1 MRFVIAR
8 KVAILY
14 NTLHFI
20 MEIFKADSVSYTYP
34 DSPKKAV
41 RDISFSI
48 EKGSYTAILG
58 ANGSG
63 KSTLAR
69 LICGFLTPDA
79 GTMTLVSEKA
89 ADGKTAPTGIVFQE
103 PKPQII
109 ASIVKKDTE
118 LGPKNLKNTAQEVSD
133 AADSVLELVKLGEKK
148 DDSVLSLSLGQT
160 QKLALSGILA
170 MSPEFLVLDEA
181 VSMVDPE
188 TRDEILQF
196 VSGCNKKGQTV
207 ISITHDISEALMADH
222 ILAMDDGN
230 LIFDG
235 TKTDFEKS
243 PLKETLFGTPAQK
256 RNRGLGG
263 AIGGGA
269 KSDAADDGVTG
280 GAQLDGVADCGA
292 IQAGGRQLDG
302 GRGETTLALSNISF
316 SYGNNTVLDDI
327 SVSFERGTLTAI
339 TGISGSGK
347 STLFEI
353 ASGLLSAQSGKVVAT
368 TRPVLCLQD
377 SSAALF
383 EEFAADDVAYG
394 PINNGVSGARLKE
407 TVKNAMEMAGLP
419 YEIFAE
425 KRSVELSGGEKRKLS
440 TAGIIALDSDVMLF
454 DEPCAGLDPA
464 GRKHILETFM
474 RLCEAGK
481 TIVFSTHRLEEAD
494 VADRHIVLKDGK
506 LYEAGAET
514 QVADMGAA
522 VEATETAKKDDGV
535 AGAEGAN
542 SSSDA
547 AGVAA
552 PALKE
557 CPPLDTGILLNR
569 LRKTTGGLYEKGT
582 APIYKLPPALKYV
595 IFLLCFIPGTVFS
608 NLYIVAAMVPVAL
621 IYACLSG
628 LNLLK
633 AAKNVLR
640 LIPWLLIFSFLQL
653 LLIPP
658 AADETILLK
667 IGFIAIS
674 SGKIKL
680 FVTTLFHLIC
690 GIFCLYGFLH
700 SISETEAAEGFQ
712 KLVPS
717 KTAAL
722 VLIVMF
728 RFIPLLAD
736 EAALIIKVQLI
747 RGGLKSKKGFFKNL
761 KALLPLFVPLIIRT
775 IQRAESMADALT
787 ARYF

>member
-1 MRFVIAR
+1 
-8 KVAILY
+8 
-14 NTLHFI
+14 

-69 LICGFLTPDA
+69 LICGFLAPDA
-79 GTMTLVSEKA
+79 GTMTFVCEKA
-89 ADGKTAPTGIVFQE
+89 EDGKTAPTGIVFQE

-133 AADSVLELVKLGEKK
+133 TADKVLELTKLSGKK

-188 TRDEILQF
+188 TRDEILRF
-196 VSGCNKKGQTV
+196 ISDCNKNGQTI

-235 TKTDFEKS
+235 TKEDFEKS
-243 PLKETLFGTPAQK
+243 SVKDNLFGEPPKNT
-256 RNRGLGG
+256 RTRT
-263 AIGGGA
+263 
-269 KSDAADDGVTG
+269 AA
-280 GAQLDGVADCGA
+280 C
-292 IQAGGRQLDG
+292 
-302 GRGETTLALSNISF
+302 GETTLALSNISF
-316 SYGNNTVLDDI
+316 SYGKNTVLDDI

-339 TGISGSGK
+339 TGASGSGK

-353 ASGLLSAQSGKVVAT
+353 ASGLLSAQNGKVTAT
-368 TRPVLCLQD
+368 TRPVLSLQD

-394 PINNGVSGARLKE
+394 PINNGVSGVQLKQR
-407 TVKNAMEMAGLP
+407 VKTAMEMAGLP
-419 YEIFAE
+419 YETFAE
-425 KRSVELSGGEKRKLS
+425 KKSVELSGGEKRKLS

-474 RLCEAGK
+474 RLCDAGK

-494 VADRHIVLKDGK
+494 IADRHLVIKDGK

-514 QVADMGAA
+514 RVSGGAG
-522 VEATETAKKDDGV
+522 TAPDV
-535 AGAEGAN
+535 AGDADENGAGKAD
-542 SSSDA
+542 S
-547 AGVAA
+547 
-552 PALKE
+552 ALKE

-582 APIYKLPPALKYV
+582 APVYKLPPALKYV
-595 IFLLCFIPGTVFS
+595 LFLLCFIPGTVFS
-608 NLYIVAAMVPVAL
+608 SLYISAAMVPVAL
-621 IYACLSG
+621 IYASLTG
-628 LNLLK
+628 LKLLK
-633 AAKNVLR
+633 AAKNVFR

-653 LLIPP
+653 LLISPG
-658 AADETILLK
+658 ADETILLK

-674 SGKIKL
+674 DGKIKL

>member
-1 MRFVIAR
+1 MKI
-8 KVAILY
+8 
-14 NTLHFI
+14 FI
-20 MEIFKADSVSYTYP
+20 ADSVSYTYP
-34 DSPKKAV
+34 VSPKKAV

-69 LICGFLTPDA
+69 LICGFLAPDA

-118 LGPKNLKNTAQEVSD
+118 LGPKNLKNTAQDVSD
-133 AADSVLELVKLGEKK
+133 AADSVLELVHLSGKK

-196 VSGCNKKGQTV
+196 VSDCNKKGQTV

-235 TKTDFEKS
+235 TKDDFVKS

-256 RNRGLGG
+256 RNRGLDIERGEQP
-263 AIGGGA
+263 GGGSS
-269 KSDAADDGVTG
+269 K
-280 GAQLDGVADCGA
+280 
-292 IQAGGRQLDG
+292 
-302 GRGETTLALSNISF
+302 TTLALSNISF

-339 TGISGSGK
+339 TGASGSGK

-368 TRPVLCLQD
+368 TRPVLSLQD

-419 YEIFAE
+419 FKTFAE

-474 RLCEAGK
+474 QLCDAGK

-514 QVADMGAA
+514 RVADMG
-522 VEATETAKKDDGV
+522 V
-535 AGAEGAN
+535 AGET
-542 SSSDA
+542 
-547 AGVAA
+547 V
-552 PALKE
+552 LKE

-582 APIYKLPPALKYV
+582 APIYKLPPSLKYV
-595 IFLLCFIPGTVFS
+595 IFLLCFIP
-608 NLYIVAAMVPVAL
+608 
-621 IYACLSG
+621 
-628 LNLLK
+628 
-633 AAKNVLR
+633 
-640 LIPWLLIFSFLQL
+640 
-653 LLIPP
+653 
-658 AADETILLK
+658 
-667 IGFIAIS
+667 
-674 SGKIKL
+674 
-680 FVTTLFHLIC
+680 
-690 GIFCLYGFLH
+690 
-700 SISETEAAEGFQ
+700 
-712 KLVPS
+712 
-717 KTAAL
+717 
-722 VLIVMF
+722 
-728 RFIPLLAD
+728 
-736 EAALIIKVQLI
+736 
-747 RGGLKSKKGFFKNL
+747 
-761 KALLPLFVPLIIRT
+761 
-775 IQRAESMADALT
+775 
-787 ARYF
+787 

>member
-1 MRFVIAR
+1 MKIFIAH
-8 KVAILY
+8 
-14 NTLHFI
+14 T
-20 MEIFKADSVSYTYP
+20 VSYSYP

-48 EKGSYTAILG
+48 EKGSYTARLG

-69 LICGFLTPDA
+69 LICGFLKPDA
-79 GTMTLVSEKA
+79 GTMTLISEKA

-118 LGPKNLKNTAQEVSD
+118 LGPRNLKNTAQDVSD
-133 AADSVLELVKLGEKK
+133 AADSVLELVRLGEKK

-181 VSMVDPE
+181 VSMVDPQ
-188 TRDEILQF
+188 TRDEILRF
-196 VSGCNKKGQTV
+196 ISDCNKKGQTV

-243 PLKETLFGTPAQK
+243 PLKETLFGTPAQR

-263 AIGGGA
+263 VTSGGA
-269 KSDAADDGVTG
+269 KFDAAGANTVAGAVDDGALQTG
-280 GAQLDGVADCGA
+280 GEQL
-292 IQAGGRQLDG
+292 AGGR
-302 GRGETTLALSNISF
+302 RETTLALSNISF
-316 SYGNNTVLDDI
+316 SYGKNTVLDDI

-339 TGISGSGK
+339 TGASGSGK

-353 ASGLLSAQSGKVVAT
+353 ASGLLSAQNGKVVAT

-394 PINNGVSGARLKE
+394 PINNGMSGARLKE

-419 YEIFAE
+419 FEKFAE

-474 RLCEAGK
+474 RLCDAGK

-506 LYEAGAET
+506 LFEAGAET
-514 QVADMGAA
+514 RVPDVGTA
-522 VEATETAKKDDGV
+522 EAAKKDAVSENGV
-535 AGAEGAN
+535 ADTNEAIGATQRNTA
-542 SSSDA
+542 SMS
-547 AGVAA
+547 V
-552 PALKE
+552 ALKE

-582 APIYKLPPALKYV
+582 APIYKLPPALKYM

-608 NLYIVAAMVPVAL
+608 NLYIAAAMVPVAL
-621 IYACLSG
+621 IYACLAG

-633 AAKNVLR
+633 AAKNVLK

-722 VLIVMF
+722 VLIVLF

>member
-1 MRFVIAR
+1 MKI
-8 KVAILY
+8 
-14 NTLHFI
+14 FI
-20 MEIFKADSVSYTYP
+20 ADSVSYTYP
-34 DSPKKAV
+34 VSPKKAV

-69 LICGFLTPDA
+69 LICGFLAPDA

-118 LGPKNLKNTAQEVSD
+118 LGPKNLKNTAQDVSD
-133 AADSVLELVKLGEKK
+133 AADSVLELVHLSGKK

-196 VSGCNKKGQTV
+196 VSDCNKKGQTV

-235 TKTDFEKS
+235 TKDDFVKS

-256 RNRGLGG
+256 RNRGLDIEHGEQPG
-263 AIGGGA
+263 
-269 KSDAADDGVTG
+269 
-280 GAQLDGVADCGA
+280 
-292 IQAGGRQLDG
+292 G

-339 TGISGSGK
+339 TGASGSGK

-353 ASGLLSAQSGKVVAT
+353 ASGLLSAQSGKVIAT
-368 TRPVLCLQD
+368 TRPVLSLQD

-419 YEIFAE
+419 FKTFAE

-474 RLCEAGK
+474 RLCDAGK

-514 QVADMGAA
+514 RVSDAEGK
-522 VEATETAKKDDGV
+522 ATEAAKEG
-535 AGAEGAN
+535 AGAEGAKVQ
-542 SSSDA
+542 SGA
-547 AGVAA
+547 AGSGGAGEVAGA
-552 PALKE
+552 GDSALKE

-582 APIYKLPPALKYV
+582 APIYKLPPSLKYV

-608 NLYIVAAMVPVAL
+608 NLYITAAMVPVAL
-621 IYACLSG
+621 IYASLAG

-633 AAKNVLR
+633 AAKNVLK

-653 LLIPP
+653 LFIPP
-658 AADETILLK
+658 AADETILVKL
-667 IGFIAIS
+667 GFIIIS
-674 SGKIKL
+674 SGKVKL
-680 FVTTLFHLIC
+680 FMTTLLHLVC

>member
-1 MRFVIAR
+1 MKIFIADT
-8 KVAILY
+8 I
-14 NTLHFI
+14 
-20 MEIFKADSVSYTYP
+20 SYTYP

-41 RDISFSI
+41 RGISFSI

-69 LICGFLTPDA
+69 LICGFLVPDA
-79 GTMTLVSEKA
+79 GTMTLISEKA

-133 AADSVLELVKLGEKK
+133 AADKVLELTKLSEKK

-188 TRDEILQF
+188 TRDEILRF
-196 VSGCNKKGQTV
+196 VSECNKKGQTV

-235 TKTDFEKS
+235 TKEDFEKS
-243 PLKETLFGTPAQK
+243 TVKHNLFGEPPKNTRA
-256 RNRGLGG
+256 R
-263 AIGGGA
+263 
-269 KSDAADDGVTG
+269 AAT
-280 GAQLDGVADCGA
+280 C
-292 IQAGGRQLDG
+292 
-302 GRGETTLALSNISF
+302 GETTLALSNISF
-316 SYGNNTVLDDI
+316 SYGRNTILEDI

-339 TGISGSGK
+339 TGASGSGK

-353 ASGLLSAQSGKVVAT
+353 ASGLLSAQSGKVTAT
-368 TRPVLCLQD
+368 THPVLSLQD

-407 TVKNAMEMAGLP
+407 CVKSSMEMAGLP
-419 YEIFAE
+419 YETFAE

-474 RLCEAGK
+474 KLRDAGK
-481 TIVFSTHRLEEAD
+481 TIIFSTHRLEEAD
-494 VADRHIVLKDGK
+494 IADRHLVLKDGK
-506 LYEAGAET
+506 LYESGAET
-514 QVADMGAA
+514 RVSDADVGAA
-522 VEATETAKKDDGV
+522 VEATEAAKKNAVSENGV
-535 AGAEGAN
+535 
-542 SSSDA
+542 
-547 AGVAA
+547 VA
-552 PALKE
+552 PTLKE

-582 APIYKLPPALKYV
+582 APVYKLSPALKYV
-595 IFLLCFIPGTVFS
+595 FFLLCFIPGTVFS
-608 NLYIVAAMVPVAL
+608 NLYISAAMVPVAL
-621 IYACLSG
+621 IYASLTG
-628 LNLLK
+628 LKLLK
-633 AAKNVLR
+633 AAKNVFR

-653 LLIPP
+653 LLISPG
-658 AADETILLK
+658 ADETILLK

-674 SGKIKL
+674 DGKIKL
-680 FVTTLFHLIC
+680 FMTTLFHLIC

>member
-1 MRFVIAR
+1 MKIFIA
-8 KVAILY
+8 
-14 NTLHFI
+14 N
-20 MEIFKADSVSYTYP
+20 SVSYSYP
-34 DSPKKAV
+34 DSPHKAV

-69 LICGFLTPDA
+69 LICGFLTPDS
-79 GTMTLVSEKA
+79 GSMTLVSEKA
-89 ADGKTAPTGIVFQE
+89 ADGKQAPTGIVFQE

-133 AADSVLELVKLGEKK
+133 AADKVLELTKLSEKK
-148 DDSVLSLSLGQT
+148 DESVLSLSLGQT

-196 VSGCNKKGQTV
+196 IADRNRTGQTV

-235 TKTDFEKS
+235 TREEFEKS
-243 PLKETLFGTPAQK
+243 PVKDSLFGQPLRKTRTQN
-256 RNRGLGG
+256 RNPSFD
-263 AIGGGA
+263 AT
-269 KSDAADDGVTG
+269 KSNAASEDT
-280 GAQLDGVADCGA
+280 VADATLRKANTYEKGISAATDDNA
-292 IQAGGRQLDG
+292 IQSDGEQLGVGRN
-302 GRGETTLALSNISF
+302 ETTLALSNISF
-316 SYGNNTVLDDI
+316 SYGKNTVLDDI

-339 TGISGSGK
+339 TGTSGSGK
-347 STLFEI
+347 STFFEI
-353 ASGLLSAQSGKVVAT
+353 ASGLLSAQNGKVVAT
-368 TRPVLCLQD
+368 TRPVLSLQD

-407 TVKNAMEMAGLP
+407 RVKSAMEMAGLP
-419 YEIFAE
+419 FAEFAE

-464 GRKHILETFM
+464 GRKHMLETFM
-474 RLCEAGK
+474 RLCDAGK

-494 VADRHIVLKDGK
+494 VADRHIVLKNGK

-514 QVADMGAA
+514 RV
-522 VEATETAKKDDGV
+522 
-535 AGAEGAN
+535 
-542 SSSDA
+542 SDA
-547 AGVAA
+547 GTAEAA
-552 PALKE
+552 DSALKE

-582 APIYKLPPALKYV
+582 APIYKLPPTLKYV

-608 NLYIVAAMVPVAL
+608 NLYIAAAMVPVAL
-621 IYACLSG
+621 IYACLAG

-640 LIPWLLIFSFLQL
+640 LIPWLLIFSVLQL
-653 LLIPP
+653 LLISPG
-658 AADETILLK
+658 ADEAILLK

-674 SGKIKL
+674 DGKIKL
-680 FVTTLFHLIC
+680 FVTTLFHLVC

-722 VLIVMF
+722 VLIVLF

>member
-1 MRFVIAR
+1 MKI
-8 KVAILY
+8 
-14 NTLHFI
+14 FI
-20 MEIFKADSVSYTYP
+20 ADSVSYTYP
-34 DSPKKAV
+34 VSPKKAV

-69 LICGFLTPDA
+69 LICGFLAPDA

-118 LGPKNLKNTAQEVSD
+118 LGPKNLKNTAQDVSD
-133 AADSVLELVKLGEKK
+133 AADSVLELVHLSGKK

-196 VSGCNKKGQTV
+196 VSDCNKKGQTV

-235 TKTDFEKS
+235 TKDDFVKS

-256 RNRGLGG
+256 RNRGLGIERG
-263 AIGGGA
+263 EQPGGE
-269 KSDAADDGVTG
+269 
-280 GAQLDGVADCGA
+280 
-292 IQAGGRQLDG
+292 
-302 GRGETTLALSNISF
+302 RGETTLALSNISF

-339 TGISGSGK
+339 TGASGSGK

-368 TRPVLCLQD
+368 TRPVLSLQD

-419 YEIFAE
+419 YKIFAE

-474 RLCEAGK
+474 RLCDAGK

-514 QVADMGAA
+514 RASEAKGAA
-522 VEATETAKKDDGV
+522 DEADSG
-535 AGAEGAN
+535 
-542 SSSDA
+542 
-547 AGVAA
+547 
-552 PALKE
+552 LKE

-582 APIYKLPPALKYV
+582 APIYKLPPSLKYV

-608 NLYIVAAMVPVAL
+608 NLYITAAMVPVAL
-621 IYACLSG
+621 IYASLAG

-633 AAKNVLR
+633 AAKNVLK

-653 LLIPP
+653 LFIPP
-658 AADETILLK
+658 ATDETILVKL
-667 IGFIAIS
+667 GFIIIS
-674 SGKIKL
+674 SGKVKL
-680 FVTTLFHLIC
+680 FMTTLLHLVC

-736 EAALIIKVQLI
+736 EATLIIKVQLI

>member
-1 MRFVIAR
+1 
-8 KVAILY
+8 
-14 NTLHFI
+14 

-69 LICGFLTPDA
+69 LICGFLAPDA
-79 GTMTLVSEKA
+79 GTMTFVCEKA
-89 ADGKTAPTGIVFQE
+89 EDGKTAPTGIVFQE

-118 LGPKNLKNTAQEVSD
+118 LGPKNLKNTVQEVSD
-133 AADSVLELVKLGEKK
+133 AADKVLELTKLSEKK

-188 TRDEILQF
+188 TRDEILRF
-196 VSGCNKKGQTV
+196 VSDCNKKGQTV

-235 TKTDFEKS
+235 TKEDFEKS
-243 PLKETLFGTPAQK
+243 PVKDNLFGEPPKNTRA
-256 RNRGLGG
+256 RT
-263 AIGGGA
+263 
-269 KSDAADDGVTG
+269 AA
-280 GAQLDGVADCGA
+280 C
-292 IQAGGRQLDG
+292 
-302 GRGETTLALSNISF
+302 GETTLALSNISF
-316 SYGNNTVLDDI
+316 SYRKNTVLDDI

-339 TGISGSGK
+339 TGASGSGK

-353 ASGLLSAQSGKVVAT
+353 ASGLLSAQSGKVTAT
-368 TRPVLCLQD
+368 TRPVLSLQD

-394 PINNGVSGARLKE
+394 PINNGVSGVQLKE
-407 TVKNAMEMAGLP
+407 RVKTAMEMARLP
-419 YEIFAE
+419 YETFAE
-425 KRSVELSGGEKRKLS
+425 KKSVELSGGEKRKLS

-474 RLCEAGK
+474 RLCDAGK

-494 VADRHIVLKDGK
+494 IADRHLVIKDGK

-514 QVADMGAA
+514 RVSGGAGTAPDKAGDANGSISAGTAD
-522 VEATETAKKDDGV
+522 
-535 AGAEGAN
+535 
-542 SSSDA
+542 SSLA
-547 AGVAA
+547 
-552 PALKE
+552 E

-582 APIYKLPPALKYV
+582 APVYKLPPALKYV
-595 IFLLCFIPGTVFS
+595 LFLLCFIPGTVFS
-608 NLYIVAAMVPVAL
+608 NLYISAAMVPVAL
-621 IYACLSG
+621 IYASLTG
-628 LNLLK
+628 LKLLK
-633 AAKNVLR
+633 AAKNVFR

-653 LLIPP
+653 LLISPG
-658 AADETILLK
+658 ADETILLK

-674 SGKIKL
+674 DGKIKL

>member
-1 MRFVIAR
+1 M
-8 KVAILY
+8 K
-14 NTLHFI
+14 
-20 MEIFKADSVSYTYP
+20 IFTADSVSYTYP
-34 DSPKKAV
+34 DSPRKAV

-69 LICGFLTPDA
+69 LICGFLVPDA
-79 GTMTLVSEKA
+79 GTLTLVSEKA

-109 ASIVKKDTE
+109 AGIVQKDTE
-118 LGPKNLKNTAQEVSD
+118 LGPKNLGNTADDVC
-133 AADSVLELVKLGEKK
+133 AAVNSILDLVKLSEKK

-160 QKLALSGILA
+160 QKLALAGILA

-181 VSMVDPE
+181 VSMVDPD
-188 TRDEILQF
+188 TRDEILRF
-196 VSGCNKKGQTV
+196 VSDCNKKGQTV

-235 TKTDFEKS
+235 TKEEFDKS
-243 PLKETLFGTPAQK
+243 PVRGNLFGEPP
-256 RNRGLGG
+256 RNTRARTVVGSGYAHGGVGGELGEPVCSGNVQFDGGLGECEEP
-263 AIGGGA
+263 
-269 KSDAADDGVTG
+269 V
-280 GAQLDGVADCGA
+280 C
-292 IQAGGRQLDG
+292 G
-302 GRGETTLALSNISF
+302 GRGGITLALEDISF
-316 SYGNNTVLDDI
+316 AYKEKKVLNGLN
-327 SVSFERGTLTAI
+327 VAFERGTLTAI
-339 TGISGSGK
+339 TGVSGSGK
-347 STLFEI
+347 STFFEI
-353 ASGLLSAQSGKVVAT
+353 ASGLLSAQSGKVTAT
-368 TRPVLCLQD
+368 TRPVLSLQD

-394 PINNGVSGARLKE
+394 PINNGVSGAQLKE
-407 TVKNAMEMAGLP
+407 RVKSAMEMAGLS
-419 YEIFAE
+419 YAEFAE
-425 KRSVELSGGEKRKLS
+425 KRSAQLSGGEKRKLS

-464 GRKHILETFM
+464 GRKHTLETFM
-474 RLCEAGK
+474 KLRDAGK
-481 TIVFSTHRLEEAD
+481 TIIFSTHRLEEAD
-494 VADRHIVLKDGK
+494 IADRHLVLKDGK
-506 LYEAGAET
+506 FYENGAET
-514 QVADMGAA
+514 QCSAAVASGGTVLEGSAHGSASDGAETAAGCAQDAA
-522 VEATETAKKDDGV
+522 VEAAKKD
-535 AGAEGAN
+535 AN
-542 SSSDA
+542 AADA
-547 AGVAA
+547 S
-552 PALKE
+552 LKE

-569 LRKTTGGLYEKGT
+569 LRKTTGGLYEKGA
-582 APIYKLPPALKYV
+582 APVYRLSPALKYV
-595 IFLLCFIPGTVFS
+595 LFLLCFIPGTVFS
-608 NLYIVAAMVPVAL
+608 SWYVSAAMVPVAL
-621 IYACLSG
+621 IYAKLTG
-628 LNLLK
+628 LKLWG

-653 LLIPP
+653 LLIKP

-667 IGFIAIS
+667 FGFIAIS
-674 SGKIKL
+674 DGKIRL

-700 SISETEAAEGFQ
+700 SISETEVAEGFQ

-722 VLIVMF
+722 VLIVLF